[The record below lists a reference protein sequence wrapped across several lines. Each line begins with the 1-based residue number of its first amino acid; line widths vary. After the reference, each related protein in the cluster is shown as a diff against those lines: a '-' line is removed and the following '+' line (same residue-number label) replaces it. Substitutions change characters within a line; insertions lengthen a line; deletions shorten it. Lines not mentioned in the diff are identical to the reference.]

1 MGSLLLFKLFIPSGI
16 NFGRRYALEN
26 SSILGYLV
34 FQIINSIVISNNILK
49 FIQVSR
55 NCTLLISNLI
65 NLCLLPLCQ
74 LAKGL
79 SVLLTFSKKQYFLWL
94 TLCSFL
100 LFSLFSSHYFL
111 ASTVRRAICLFLEG
125 LVVHCWVIYLVFL
138 KSL

>member
-1 MGSLLLFKLFIPSGI
+1 MLWKILLFWVI
-16 NFGRRYALEN
+16 
-26 SSILGYLV
+26 YLV

-55 NCTLLISNLI
+55 NCTLSISNLI
-65 NLCLLPLCQ
+65 NLRLLPLCQ

-79 SVLLTFSKKQYFLWL
+79 SVLLTFSKKQHFLWL

-100 LFSLFSSHYFL
+100 LLTLFSSHYYFL

-125 LVVHCWVIYLVFL
+125 LVVHCWVIYLIFL